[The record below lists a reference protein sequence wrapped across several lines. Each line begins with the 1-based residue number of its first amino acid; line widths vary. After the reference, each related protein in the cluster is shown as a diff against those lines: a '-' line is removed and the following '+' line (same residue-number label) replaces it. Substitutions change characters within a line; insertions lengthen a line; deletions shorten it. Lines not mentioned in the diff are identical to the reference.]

1 MPGCSNKSVH
11 RMLIRIPPIS
21 ATSGTRRALSGAL
34 LGKWAA
40 LSFLTML
47 LVPVR
52 PAFPSFSET
61 ASAVAATSP
70 PAASAPENPSFRYDS
85 RLDLTAGE
93 PERFRGEFKAE
104 YPKDPFAGAVD
115 GAPSFLLQR
124 GEYGASRYGL
134 TAEMGD
140 IRIRQTLNTAQE
152 ISGRGGR
159 FGFLTGSSGNSA
171 KFETFAAAGAHGNS
185 HDDMLVG
192 ATGELSLLGESARF
206 KTIFLSG
213 RQSLDREGRW
223 PDSGAKKGDVLGL
236 VAVFNPFDGRVSAE
250 AEIDYSV
257 FDGNTSD
264 DSSAVHDSACR
275 LKLGGGWGRSRYTA
289 LYERTGPQYRLMGNR
304 GPARD
309 SEGVSLGVATSLE
322 LHAFDFKLSRYNDN
336 TEKSDL
342 HPRLYRYE
350 GFVDYRFRGFKAVP
364 LALQYRKT
372 FIDSTNEP
380 LGYLPKEVEEDAVS
394 GRMNYLA
401 GKWDLGLRGTLSQ
414 RTDKLRQQ
422 REAATHTIGF
432 LPRFVAGALKVTP
445 DFSVKRVIE
454 FPANLRTDHY
464 AVDLGLNGTLLE
476 SRLNYEVKGGF
487 KRETTSISGSGKQV
501 IGAKVKAA
509 YPLARF
515 FKWSRS
521 STLGIKGE
529 YKGIDNRSY
538 DRRESDFSLLISL
551 DGGKF
556 L

>member
-1 MPGCSNKSVH
+1 
-11 RMLIRIPPIS
+11 
-21 ATSGTRRALSGAL
+21 
-34 LGKWAA
+34 
-40 LSFLTML
+40 ML
-47 LVPVR
+47 LVPAR
-52 PAFPSFSET
+52 PAFPALSE
-61 ASAVAATSP
+61 APSAVTAT
-70 PAASAPENPSFRYDS
+70 PAPASAPPANLLTLLDL
-85 RLDLTAGE
+85 RLDRAAGE

-104 YPKDPFAGAVD
+104 FPRDPFGGAVD
-115 GAPSFLLQR
+115 EAPSYLLQR
-124 GEYGASRYGL
+124 GEYGGSRFGL

-159 FGFLTGSSGNSA
+159 FGLLTGSSGNSA
-171 KFETFAAAGAHGNS
+171 KFETFAAAGAHGKS

-192 ATGELSLLGESARF
+192 ATGELSLLGDSARF

-213 RQSLDREGRW
+213 RQSLDRDGRW

-236 VAVFNPFDGRVSAE
+236 VAVFNPFDGKVSAE

-257 FDGNTSD
+257 FDGNTAD
-264 DSSAVHDSACR
+264 ESSAVRDSACR
-275 LKLGGGWGRSRYTA
+275 LKLGGGWGGSRYTA

-304 GPARD
+304 APARD
-309 SEGVSLGVATSLE
+309 SEGVSLGVATSLQ

-336 TEKSDL
+336 TDKSDL
-342 HPRLYRYE
+342 YPRLYRYE

-372 FIDSTNEP
+372 FIDSANEP

-394 GRMNYLA
+394 GQMNYLA

-414 RTDKLRQQ
+414 RTNKLYRQ
-422 REAATHTIGF
+422 REAATHAIGF
-432 LPRFVAGALKVTP
+432 LPRFAAGPLKVTP
-445 DFSVKRVIE
+445 DFSVKRVTE
-454 FPANLRTDHY
+454 FPSNLRTDHY
-464 AVDLGLNGTLLE
+464 AVDLGLNGSILE
-476 SRLNYEVKGGF
+476 SRLDYEVKGGF
-487 KRETTSISGSGKQV
+487 KRETTGIPGTGRQV
-501 IGAKVKAA
+501 IGAKLKAA

-515 FKWSRS
+515 FKWSRTS
-521 STLGIKGE
+521 SLGIKGE